1 MSTKV
6 LSVHYNRNR
15 LGAACY
21 DQETATIFVLTD
33 LLEDADDFRMTNS
46 LLLQLEPSIVI
57 VSKMQDVNFLAML
70 NKLCFGEKN
79 NIITEM
85 PDKGIEQNAVA
96 NQGET
101 DEQDENVDE
110 SDKEAEERPIIA
122 LHLMPAVAYNFEDA
136 KKRILPLFES
146 FGSTKEENNLR
157 LAFRLN
163 LTAMNMISAF
173 GALLKYLDAVRL
185 GVEFEDINTKTPI
198 TTIKTITLDEIV
210 QVDDSSKRAL
220 QIFKDELHPSACKT
234 YSVGGTREGI
244 SLFRMCNRCQS
255 KSGEALLR
263 CWFERPTTN
272 RKILTNRVAAVHY
285 FVQDCNLD
293 AADFIRIRL
302 KKICILKGILK
313 RVKSQRLTLND
324 WRNLYTTCNTAQ
336 QIMDYIK
343 KREIKLALFDDEM
356 TNVCK
361 DITRITA
368 VIFEVINFSES
379 FMENRFVVNA
389 NVDGN
394 LDQLKK
400 LYASLPETLTHIARM
415 EATVLN
421 VPSSVCY
428 IPMFG
433 YLLVVPKNT
442 AFPPSVQNEIELL
455 YETENAIHVKNERMR
470 QLDREIGDI
479 KMEIIDIETNA
490 MLKLKQFICRYDKAI
505 REAAYICAT
514 LDCIIS
520 LALTARE
527 YEWYCPRYVDESVI
541 DVDDGRHAIMELLST
556 SKFVPNPIRS
566 GGAQTKM
573 KILMG
578 PNASGKSI
586 YLKQIGIIV
595 FLAHIG
601 SFVPAK
607 SAIIGP
613 VDRIITRMHT
623 LDCVLDGMSTF
634 ATDLSQMALALR
646 RGTGN
651 SLILIDEFGKGT
663 VMEAGISLLTSS
675 LNYWIR
681 KGKTD
686 CPHVFAVSHFH
697 SLIDHVIK
705 DADLLSFLT
714 MDVMLNDGNFDFQYK
729 LVDGFIDFSH
739 ASYIASKMG
748 IDNEIIRRANQ
759 IHECFKC
766 NMPIDPLD
774 DDGELLFKIAPL
786 LESLK
791 NTDFTVDLK
800 DFLQVMADLL
810 LPAGERNAVL
820 MDGKSENESISIDVE
835 NNDSVDVGEEQID
848 VTRGDDKT
856 TKLGNSE
863 PHASISGALQKS
875 NNTTATLRDF
885 LDDAGENNNTTSNM
899 LDSFL
904 NATERSS
911 IMKKTQFEYSSR
923 SSRNVSFLSPVAD
936 CQNSKTF
943 AIDTDAKSTGCS

>member
-21 DQETATIFVLTD
+21 DQETATIYLLTD
-33 LLEDADDFRMTNS
+33 LLEDEDDFRMVHS

-57 VSKMQDVNFLAML
+57 VSKMQDVNFLAKL
-70 NKLCFGEKN
+70 NKACVFLHRLFLKGFGERN
-79 NIITEM
+79 NIISQVSNKE
-85 PDKGIEQNAVA
+85 IEEDAVV
-96 NQGET
+96 NQEGVDDGDVDGS
-101 DEQDENVDE
+101 DE
-110 SDKEAEERPIIA
+110 EAEERPIIA
-122 LHLMPAVAYNFEDA
+122 LHLMPAIAYSEVFSDFEDA
-136 KKRILPLFES
+136 KKRILSLFES
-146 FGSTKEENNLR
+146 SNFTKEENDLR
-157 LAFRLN
+157 LAFRLD
-163 LTAMNMISAF
+163 LTATNMISAF

-185 GVEFEDINTKTPI
+185 GVEFEDINMKTPI
-198 TTIKTITLDEIV
+198 ATIKTITLEEIV
-210 QVDDSSKRAL
+210 HIDDSSRRAL
-220 QIFKDELHPSACKT
+220 QIFKDEPHPSASKAYT
-234 YSVGGTREGI
+234 VDGVREGI

-255 KSGEALLR
+255 KNGEALLR

-272 RKILTNRVAAVHY
+272 RETLTNRVAAIHY

-302 KKICILKGILK
+302 KKICVLK
-313 RVKSQRLTLND
+313 
-324 WRNLYTTCNTAQ
+324 TCNTAQ

-343 KREIKLALFDDEM
+343 KREIKLSLFDDEM
-356 TNVCK
+356 TNVAK
-361 DITRITA
+361 DVTRITA
-368 VIFEVINFSES
+368 VIFEVINFPES

-394 LDQLKK
+394 LDQCKMLFYK
-400 LYASLPETLTHIARM
+400 LQISLL
-415 EATVLN
+415 LN

-442 AFPPSVQNEIELL
+442 TFPSSVHNEIEVL
-455 YETENAIHVKNERMR
+455 YEAENAMHVKNERMR

-490 MLKLKQFICRYDKAI
+490 MLKLKQLICRYDKAI
-505 REAAYICAT
+505 RQAIYICAT

-527 YEWYCPRYVDESVI
+527 YQWYCPRYVDESVI
-541 DVDDGRHAIMELLST
+541 EVDDGRHAIMELLST
-556 SKFVPNPIRS
+556 SKFVPNPVRS
-566 GGAQTKM
+566 GGAQTKV

-607 SAIIGP
+607 NAIIGP

-634 ATDLSQMALALR
+634 ATDLSQMAVALR

-681 KGKTD
+681 KGKTE

-697 SLIDHVIK
+697 SLIDHIVK
-705 DADLLSFLT
+705 DANLLSFLT
-714 MDVMLNDGNFDFQYK
+714 MNVTLNDGNFDFQYK

-739 ASYIASKMG
+739 ASHIASKMG
-748 IDNEIIRRANQ
+748 IDNEIIKRANQ
-759 IHECFKC
+759 VHECFKS
-766 NMPIDPLD
+766 NIPIDPVD

-786 LESLK
+786 LENL
-791 NTDFTVDLK
+791 NTIDFTVDLK
-800 DFLQVMADLL
+800 DFLQVMAELL
-810 LPAGERNAVL
+810 LPGEKLNVTSVEESS
-820 MDGKSENESISIDVE
+820 KNESVGIEIE
-835 NNDSVDVGEEQID
+835 NDDSVDVEKEQAD
-848 VTRGDDKT
+848 SMRSDNKT
-856 TKLGNSE
+856 AKLGNTQS
-863 PHASISGALQKS
+863 HGSTSGVLQKS
-875 NNTTATLRDF
+875 NDTTDTLTDL
-885 LDDAGENNNTTSNM
+885 LDGTGENNDTTSNVI
-899 LDSFL
+899 DSFL
-904 NATERSS
+904 NVTGKLS
-911 IMKKTQFEYSSR
+911 IMKKTKFGR
-923 SSRNVSFLSPVAD
+923 VSFEI
-936 CQNSKTF
+936 Q
-943 AIDTDAKSTGCS
+943 IGIIYI

>member
-46 LLLQLEPSIVI
+46 R
-57 VSKMQDVNFLAML
+57 
-70 NKLCFGEKN
+70 FGEKN

-324 WRNLYTTCNTAQ
+324 WRNLYTVTLIIYPQ

-368 VIFEVINFSES
+368 VIFEVVI
-379 FMENRFVVNA
+379 
-389 NVDGN
+389 
-394 LDQLKK
+394 KK

-911 IMKKTQFEYSSR
+911 IMKKTQFEYA
-923 SSRNVSFLSPVAD
+923 SFEV
-936 CQNSKTF
+936 QF
-943 AIDTDAKSTGCS
+943 GIIYI

>member
-1 MSTKV
+1 MSAKV

-21 DQETATIFVLTD
+21 DQETTTIFLLTD
-33 LLEDADDFRMTNS
+33 LLEDADDFRMMHS

-57 VSKMQDVNFLAML
+57 VSKVQDVNFLAKL
-70 NKLCFGEKN
+70 NKSCFDERN
-79 NIITEM
+79 NVTTEISN
-85 PDKGIEQNAVA
+85 KEIEEDAVV
-96 NQGET
+96 NEGGT
-101 DEQDENVDE
+101 DEQDDLDE
-110 SDKEAEERPIIA
+110 SDKEEEKPIIA

-146 FGSTKEENNLR
+146 FNSTEEENNLR
-157 LAFRLN
+157 LAFRLD
-163 LTAMNMISAF
+163 LTATNMISSF

-198 TTIKTITLDEIV
+198 TTIKTIILDEIV

-220 QIFKDELHPSACKT
+220 QIFKDELHPSVCKAYT
-234 YSVGGTREGI
+234 VGSTREAI

-255 KSGEALLR
+255 KSGESLLR

-272 RKILTNRVAAVHY
+272 RKTLTNRVAAVHY
-285 FVQDCNLD
+285 FIQDCNLD
-293 AADFIRIRL
+293 AADFIRTRL

-313 RVKSQRLTLND
+313 RVKSQRLSLND
-324 WRNLYTTCNTAQ
+324 WKNLYTTCNTAQ

-343 KREIKLALFDDEM
+343 KREIKLALIGDEM

-368 VIFEVINFSES
+368 VIFEVINFTES

-394 LDQLKK
+394 LDQLKN

-415 EATVLN
+415 EATSLS

-433 YLLVVPKNT
+433 YLLIVPKNT
-442 AFPPSVQNEIELL
+442 TFPSSVQDEIEIL
-455 YETENAIHVKNERMR
+455 YETENAIHVKNKRMR

-490 MLKLKQFICRYDKAI
+490 MLKLKQFICQYDKAI
-505 REAAYICAT
+505 RQAVYFCAM

-527 YEWYCPRYVDESVI
+527 YEWYCPHYVDESVI

-556 SKFVPNPIRS
+556 SKFIPNPIRS
-566 GGAQTKM
+566 GGAQTKI
-573 KILMG
+573 KVLMG
-578 PNASGKSI
+578 PNASGKSV

-634 ATDLSQMALALR
+634 ATDLSQMAVALR

-651 SLILIDEFGKGT
+651 SLVLIDEFGKGT
-663 VMEAGISLLTSS
+663 VMEAGISLLTAS

-681 KGKTD
+681 KGKID
-686 CPHVFAVSHFH
+686 CPHIFAVSHFH
-697 SLIDHVIK
+697 SLIDHIIK
-705 DADLLSFLT
+705 DANLLSFLT
-714 MDVMLNDGNFDFQYK
+714 MDVVLNDGNFDFQYK

-739 ASYIASKMG
+739 ASYVASKMG
-748 IDNEIIRRANQ
+748 IDNEIIKRANQ
-759 IHECFKC
+759 VHECLKC

-786 LESLK
+786 LENLK

-800 DFLQVMADLL
+800 DFLQVMTELL
-810 LPAGERNAVL
+810 LPAEERNVAL
-820 MDGKSENESISIDVE
+820 MEKESESENAANDVE
-835 NNDSVDVGEEQID
+835 NGYNVDAEEID
-848 VTRGDDKT
+848 LTRGDDKT
-856 TKLGNSE
+856 IKLENSE
-863 PHASISGALQKS
+863 SHASTSGMLQKLS
-875 NNTTATLRDF
+875 DTAVTLTEL
-885 LDDAGENNNTTSNM
+885 LDEARENNDTTSNV
-899 LDSFL
+899 LESFL
-904 NATERSS
+904 NATGKSS
-911 IMKKTQFEYSSR
+911 IMKKKQFEHASLKVQIGIIY
-923 SSRNVSFLSPVAD
+923 
-936 CQNSKTF
+936 
-943 AIDTDAKSTGCS
+943 I